1 MASLA
6 KWLSVRLRSKRLCV
20 RIPLQSLK
28 LQISLQISNKAFLDV
43 QATTDYRFT
52 LKRVCDMIR
61 TQPPCH
67 LRYKFEYVYLHTFHV
82 KFLFKRHLSRG
93 HRISCLAPH
102 LEQTDSKPFSGL
114 IEPRYM
120 TTSRAIVHQSW
131 RDAPLAF
138 CNLAK
143 SI

>member
-6 KWLSVRLRSKRLCV
+6 KWLNVRLRSKRLYV

-28 LQISLQISNKAFLDV
+28 LQISTKPFLDV

-52 LKRVCDMIR
+52 LKRVYDMIR
-61 TQPPCH
+61 AQPPCH
-67 LRYKFEYVYLHTFHV
+67 LRYVFEYVSLHTFCV
-82 KFLFKRHLSRG
+82 NFLFKRHLSRG
-93 HRISCLAPH
+93 HRISCPAPH
-102 LEQTDSKPFSGL
+102 LEQTDSKTFGGL
-114 IEPRYM
+114 TVPRHM
-120 TTSRAIVHQSW
+120 TASRAIVHQSW